1 MVRATE
7 ALRKENDKL
16 GKLAATHAKKVKE
29 IGNVQNWAEM
39 LEREFVILEETL
51 RVVRGGGDDDE
62 SDGYDSEGS
71 WSGSEG
77 EGSGSDGEEGGGVAG
92 GERGEERDGGGQAG
106 LRKGRDGDG
115 DVVMP
120 DLPEMVPLPAS
131 PPAGLV

>member
-1 MVRATE
+1 MERATE
-7 ALRKENDKL
+7 ALRRENDKL

-51 RVVRGGGDDDE
+51 RVVRGGGESDGGE

-71 WSGSEG
+71 WSGS
-77 EGSGSDGEEGGGVAG
+77 GSGSDGEEGDGDGQRDVVV
-92 GERGEERDGGGQAG
+92 GER
-106 LRKGRDGDG
+106 RDGDG

>member
-7 ALRKENDKL
+7 SLRKENDKL

-51 RVVRGGGDDDE
+51 RVVRGGGGDE
-62 SDGYDSEGS
+62 SDEYDSEGS

-77 EGSGSDGEEGGGVAG
+77 EGSGSDGEEGGGGAE
-92 GERGEERDGGGQAG
+92 GERGEERDGVGQTG
-106 LRKGRDGDG
+106 LRKGKDGDG